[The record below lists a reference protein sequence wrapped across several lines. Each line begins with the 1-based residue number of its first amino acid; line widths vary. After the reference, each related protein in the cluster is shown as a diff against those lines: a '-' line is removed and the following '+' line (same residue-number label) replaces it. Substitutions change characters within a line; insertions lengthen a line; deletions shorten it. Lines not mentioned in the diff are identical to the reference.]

1 MRPPTGHLPS
11 QRQGVEGSSGNWQTS
26 ARGLDPARRAS
37 AGRLGSVTEHLT
49 GPSSLPTEALL
60 RPRLMLGSTASQ
72 SQADKVR
79 ATQTLQAKPP
89 PGQAGQAQMGRGRQ
103 PGSAPLLAPSPR
115 TLRVAIRVHT
125 SDTNQASRVPG
136 QWREHKTR
144 TPDILEL
151 RLRQR
156 TRHREAGGG
165 GAGPQGP
172 GRRRDLTLKEGSVQ
186 RTGQQSISTGTDR
199 KANSRRAQSQERD
212 GAAGRLAVRG
222 QQEEKAPPTYRN
234 PPTPI

>member
-79 ATQTLQAKPP
+79 ATQTLRAKPP

-115 TLRVAIRVHT
+115 TLRVAPCTHQTPTRQAVCLGSGGNTRLAPLT
-125 SDTNQASRVPG
+125 SWSLGCGRGHGTGRRGAGGLV
-136 QWREHKTR
+136 
-144 TPDILEL
+144 L
-151 RLRQR
+151 R
-156 TRHREAGGG
+156 APGGG
-165 GAGPQGP
+165 G
-172 GRRRDLTLKEGSVQ
+172 T
-186 RTGQQSISTGTDR
+186 
-199 KANSRRAQSQERD
+199 
-212 GAAGRLAVRG
+212 
-222 QQEEKAPPTYRN
+222 
-234 PPTPI
+234 